1 MDHECI
7 EYVPTAGFAHTVM
20 SFAPSS
26 LVLRNRDL
34 LDIVFDFFKSCERRE
49 LLWASLTSKAFLEPA
64 LNRLWRRM
72 IDIWPLF
79 RLLPTFN
86 KDTCVSQGYGA
97 TGV

>member
-1 MDHECI
+1 MFQTL
-7 EYVPTAGFAHTVM
+7 PSAGFAYTIM
-20 SFAPSS
+20 FLAPSS

-34 LDIVFDFFKSCERRE
+34 LDIIFEFLQYVKPRE

-64 LNRLWRRM
+64 LNILWRRM

-86 KDTCVSQGYGA
+86 KDTYVS
-97 TGV
+97 